1 MRTLPEQL
9 RAAVPATHAHV
20 GVEIKDRVFGQFAV
34 TFDERLGMPQLS
46 ECAPDGLMNTE
57 RMRILHERSEE
68 KFQRFL
74 WTAVCREMSR
84 QRQSRAPI
92 LGAFFDDTP
101 TKMGKPIR

>member
-9 RAAVPATHAHV
+9 GAAVPAAHAHV
-20 GVEIKDRVFGQFAV
+20 GVEIKDRVLGQLAV

-46 ECAPDGLMNTE
+46 ERAPDGLMNTE
-57 RMRILHERSEE
+57 GMRILNECGEE

-74 WTAVCREMSR
+74 RTAVGREMAR

-92 LGAFFDDTP
+92 LRGFFDHTP
-101 TKMGKPIR
+101 TQ